1 VSSRAEGIVA
11 RARALV
17 GVRFRAQGRCAAGG
31 VDCIGLAAAALELD
45 GVRQDYALRGGC
57 GARLAEELRLA
68 GLAPVS
74 AAEAGDL
81 LVMQAGPGQ
90 LHLGI
95 WTGAGLIHAD
105 AGLKRVVER
114 PGSPPWPVAEVW
126 RVESNPST
134 IAGADGPPS
143 HAAGPHWED

>member
-1 VSSRAEGIVA
+1 MSSRADTIVA

-31 VDCIGLAAAALELD
+31 LDCIGLAAAALELD
-45 GVRQDYALRGGC
+45 GVRRDYALRGGR

-74 AAEAGDL
+74 CAEAGDL

-126 RVESNPST
+126 RMENEPST
-134 IAGADGPPS
+134 IGDAVGPTP
-143 HAAGPHWED
+143 HAAGPRQEE